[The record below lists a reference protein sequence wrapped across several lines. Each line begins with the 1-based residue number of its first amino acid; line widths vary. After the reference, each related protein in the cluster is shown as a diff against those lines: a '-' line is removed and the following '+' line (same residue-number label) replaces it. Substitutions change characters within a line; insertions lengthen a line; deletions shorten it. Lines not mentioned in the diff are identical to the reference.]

1 MNYKL
6 HIPEKTELNALRQQI
21 DEGYK
26 FIIFQYCISILF
38 AITLTR
44 YSPAILV
51 KDEDEMNSF
60 RKKYN
65 RQALLL
71 GLWAIPWGIIKTL
84 DSIKVNKKGGIDV
97 TEDIMINLDA
107 ESLQQK
113 EVNLAITTKLFVE
126 PNKSELKGYRK
137 AVRHGFEKDYNVKTI
152 AAGLYINVE
161 EHAAPHRVVGIKT
174 EKDFDKC
181 VERLEKSLYRYFI
194 KNTYFEFVD
203 LDKDEELCRRLL
215 SQGEI
220 ILQRPTS

>member
-1 MNYKL
+1 MNYRLQVPDKM
-6 HIPEKTELNALRQQI
+6 ELNVLRHQI
-21 DEGYK
+21 DEGQK
-26 FIIFQYCISILF
+26 FIVFQYCISILF

-51 KDEDEMNSF
+51 KDETELHYY

-84 DSIKVNKKGGIDV
+84 DSIKVNKAGGIDV
-97 TEDIMINLDA
+97 TEDIMLNLDD
-107 ESLQQK
+107 ESLLK
-113 EVNLAITTKLFVE
+113 NEVNLITTTKLFIE

-137 AVRHGFEKDYNVKTI
+137 AVKHGFERDYSVKTI

-161 EHAAPHRVVGIKT
+161 EHVAPHRVVGIKSD
-174 EKDFDKC
+174 KDFDKC
-181 VERLEKSLYRYFI
+181 IEQLEKSLHRYFI
-194 KNTYFEFVD
+194 KNTYFEFID
-203 LDKDEELCRRLL
+203 LNKDEEVCRRLL

-220 ILQRPTS
+220 ILDRT